1 MIKLKLNY
9 NGEQISSFTVEGH
22 ANAGKFGEDIVCS
35 AVTSVTVGTINAI
48 EKIANLKPIEK
59 FVEYNQNGGYLKF
72 ETPTDVD
79 VETQKTIQ
87 ILLQGMVVSLETI
100 ELDSKKY
107 MKINHHK

>member
-9 NGEQISSFTVEGH
+9 IGEQISSFTVEGH

-35 AVTSVTVGTINAI
+35 AVTAVTVGTVNAI
-48 EKIANLKPIEK
+48 ERLANLQQIEK
-59 FVEYNQNGGYLKF
+59 YVEYNQDGGYLKF
-72 ETPTDVD
+72 DTPTDVD

-87 ILLQGMVVSLETI
+87 ILLQGMIVSLETI